1 MSVSKQQ
8 MCILMM
14 KMVSGCMALIL
25 LQYVIPFPFQEVTV
39 SLEVMRDSVPESNG
53 AMLILVDLDGEVAV
67 DITVT
72 VQTRMGTG
80 RYSVDYTS
88 IKMF

>member
-1 MSVSKQQ
+1 MSLSV
-8 MCILMM
+8 L
-14 KMVSGCMALIL
+14 
-25 LQYVIPFPFQEVTV
+25 
-39 SLEVMRDSVPESNG
+39 RDSVPESNA

-80 RYSVDYTS
+80 RHCSHCMYLHCTSYSLAFKYICSHRRGRLQRSVSGDH
-88 IKMF
+88 IQC

>member
-1 MSVSKQQ
+1 M
-8 MCILMM
+8 
-14 KMVSGCMALIL
+14 
-25 LQYVIPFPFQEVTV
+25 TV
-39 SLEVMRDSVPESNG
+39 SLSVLRDSVPESNA

-80 RYSVDYTS
+80 RHCVMYVCTAPLTQ
-88 IKMF
+88 

>member
-1 MSVSKQQ
+1 
-8 MCILMM
+8 
-14 KMVSGCMALIL
+14 
-25 LQYVIPFPFQEVTV
+25 V
-39 SLEVMRDSVPESNG
+39 SLSVLRDSVPESNA

-80 RYSVDYTS
+80 RYCSHYIYS
-88 IKMF
+88 ALYLLLIGFQIHLQL